1 MSTDINKI
9 ILTAIDQAETTILI
23 TDKEGIIIYTNPK
36 FHTITKYTPEDII
49 GKTPRILA
57 SKQTS
62 QQTYV
67 ELWQTLKSGTVW
79 RGEFL
84 NKTKDNNLFW
94 EIATITPLRDE
105 TGEITH
111 FMKIA
116 EVMDELKHTILNLWS
131 IVSLTTHYILILDP
145 DMTIKFAN
153 DQLACDLGYKKET
166 EMVGVNWMDH
176 IPQYFKDVIPYVHDK
191 LMQADTR
198 YREFTNDISTLDG
211 ELINV
216 KWFNSFIDGQYNW
229 TLCVG
234 IPLVV
239 PDVEQSIRALRKYW
253 KEAIQQDKMLI
264 ESIKEVSNLR
274 QQADKINHESKI

>member
-1 MSTDINKI
+1 MDTHINNI

-23 TDKEGIIIYTNPK
+23 TDKEGIIIYANPK
-36 FHTITKYTPEDII
+36 FYAVTKYTTEDVV

-62 QQTYV
+62 KQVYE
-67 ELWQTLKSGTVW
+67 ELWRTLKSGTVW

-84 NKTKDNNLFW
+84 NKAKDGELFW
-94 EIATITPLRDE
+94 EIATITPLKNDN
-105 TGEITH
+105 GEITH

-116 EVMDELKHTILNLWS
+116 EAMDELKHTVLNLWS
-131 IVSLTTHYILILDP
+131 IVSLTAHYILILDP
-145 DMTIKFAN
+145 QFKIKFAN
-153 DQLACDLGYKKET
+153 DKLALDLGYKNEA
-166 EMVGVNWMDH
+166 EIVGVNWMDH
-176 IPQYFKDVIPYVHDK
+176 IPQYFKDVIPYIHDK

-198 YREFTNDISTLDG
+198 YREFTNDIVTLDDN
-211 ELINV
+211 LINV
-216 KWFNSFIDGQYNW
+216 KWFNSFINGQHNW
-229 TLCVG
+229 TLCIG

-264 ESIKEVSNLR
+264 ESIKEVSNVR
-274 QQADKINHESKI
+274 KIENNLNNASL